1 MRWFFSELRCWLHNI
16 FNSRPPATNFR
27 EGQRALMVK
36 LMSGA
41 GIFCGLLAVWL
52 VFEIKDRSWPGVLR
66 EQQLELLGWALIG
79 AFCGM
84 LLVIVALTIGGPIGK
99 TQAKVDTKLG
109 SIDLNAQGDEDSSRS
124 TE

>member
-1 MRWFFSELRCWLHNI
+1 MKWFFTELKSWIHGI
-16 FNSRPPATNFR
+16 FNSRPPATTFR

-52 VFEIKDRSWPGVLR
+52 VFEIKDVSWPEALR
-66 EQQLELLGWALIG
+66 SQQLELLGWALIG

-84 LLVIVALTIGGPIGK
+84 LMVIVALTIGGPIGK
-99 TQAKVDTKLG
+99 TQAKVDTELG
-109 SIDLNAQGDEDSSRS
+109 SIDLNAQGDDS
-124 TE
+124 TPKEE

>member
-1 MRWFFSELRCWLHNI
+1 MKWFWNELKDWLHNI
-16 FNSRPPATNFR
+16 FNSRPPATTFR

-52 VFEIKDRSWPGVLR
+52 VFEIKDVSWPEALR
-66 EQQLELLGWALIG
+66 SQQLELLGWALIG

-84 LLVIVALTIGGPIGK
+84 LMVIVALTIGGPIGK
-99 TQAKVDTKLG
+99 TQAKVDTELG
-109 SIDLNAQGDEDSSRS
+109 SIDLNAQGDDS
-124 TE
+124 TPKEE

>member
-1 MRWFFSELRCWLHNI
+1 MKWFFTELKSWVHGI
-16 FNSRPPATNFR
+16 FNSRPPATTFR

-52 VFEIKDRSWPGVLR
+52 VFEIKDVSWPEALR
-66 EQQLELLGWALIG
+66 SQQLELLGWALIG

-84 LLVIVALTIGGPIGK
+84 LMVIVALTIGGPIGK
-99 TQAKVDTKLG
+99 TQAKVDTELG
-109 SIDLNAQGDEDSSRS
+109 SIDLNAQGDGDSTP

>member
-1 MRWFFSELRCWLHNI
+1 MKWFFTELKSWIHGI
-16 FNSRPPATNFR
+16 FNSRPPATTFR

-52 VFEIKDRSWPGVLR
+52 VFEIKDVSWPEALR
-66 EQQLELLGWALIG
+66 SQQLELLGWALIG

-84 LLVIVALTIGGPIGK
+84 LMVIVALTIGGPIGK

-109 SIDLNAQGDEDSSRS
+109 SIDLNAQGDDS
-124 TE
+124 TPKEE